1 MVTVTKVNLPERT
14 RARFEEENNL
24 QRVQKPH
31 DIRSAIPLVDYT
43 NPAKFPPYVFREFPK
58 MPLLDGN
65 RPIVIDESG
74 GVLVFYS
81 SEDEVEF
88 LDMNP
93 EIADEIE
100 RNRPEVAISSTIA
113 AQQDEIESLRAKL
126 RAAGIETDEPKKR
139 SGNAVLAAM
148 RPKVAAASSE
158 QTESPPAGEDSGL
171 REQLKAAEADTPA
184 PTPKKPPGNPLKK
197 KN

>member
-14 RARFEEENNL
+14 RGRLEAESNQ

-65 RPIVIDESG
+65 MPIVIDESG
-74 GVLVFYS
+74 GVLVFYDGQ
-81 SEDEVEF
+81 DEAEF
-88 LDMNP
+88 KEMNS

-100 RNRPEVAISSTIA
+100 RNEPTKAYADRVASQAS
-113 AQQDEIESLRAKL
+113 EIESLREQLRKAGVAEPVRKSTNKL
-126 RAAGIETDEPKKR
+126 GAATRPSVPLTQQAAPEASDEPAITIDKDPP
-139 SGNAVLAAM
+139 
-148 RPKVAAASSE
+148 PK
-158 QTESPPAGEDSGL
+158 TEGVRLPPN
-171 REQLKAAEADTPA
+171 RV
-184 PTPKKPPGNPLKK
+184 NPLKNK